1 MWTWTL
7 ILGEGQGDN
16 SFGQLAYIIA
26 VLVLAAL
33 GALAEKI
40 KHKQEAAKRQHGPG
54 PTEPPEPPTMREAP
68 PPMRERPDVTRRYDH
83 PVPGQPI
90 PRMPGPKVP
99 VGRPVPP
106 AAPPVRRPKKV
117 RPPGPLEPETAR
129 ASPAG
134 ERVTTLEVGTLTREL
149 PRTTG
154 VGAVAPKLAP
164 EPTHVKP
171 ATGPAPAAAAAAPRP
186 GAAEPA
192 AALIGPV
199 TQLGG
204 SDLRRALVWSE
215 ILQPPLALRDEL
227 RWWSSGE
234 D

>member
-7 ILGEGQGDN
+7 ILGAGQGDG

-26 VLVLAAL
+26 LLVLAAL

-40 KHKQEAAKRQHGPG
+40 KQKQEASKRQHGPG
-54 PTEPPEPPTMREAP
+54 PTEPPGPPT
-68 PPMRERPDVTRRYDH
+68 MRERPDVTRRYDS
-83 PVPGQPI
+83 PVPSQPI

-106 AAPPVRRPKKV
+106 AAPPPRRPKKV
-117 RPPGPLEPETAR
+117 RPPAPLEPEIAR
-129 ASPAG
+129 AAPAG

-149 PRTTG
+149 PRTAG
-154 VGAVAPKLAP
+154 AGAVAPKLAP
-164 EPTHVKP
+164 EPMHVKP
-171 ATGPAPAAAAAAPRP
+171 TTGPAPAAAAAALKP
-186 GAAEPA
+186 GATEPA

-199 TQLGG
+199 SQLASG
-204 SDLRRALVWSE
+204 DLRRAFVWSE
-215 ILQPPLALRDEL
+215 ILQPPLALRDEP

>member
-7 ILGEGQGDN
+7 ILGTGDN

-26 VLVLAAL
+26 LLVLAAL

-40 KHKQEAAKRQHGPG
+40 KHKQEAAKRQQRPDG
-54 PTEPPEPPTMREAP
+54 TEPPGPPTMREPP
-68 PPMRERPDVTRRYDH
+68 PPMRERPDVTRRYER
-83 PVPGQPI
+83 PIPSQPI

-117 RPPGPLEPETAR
+117 RPPAPLEPETAR
-129 ASPAG
+129 AAPAG

-149 PRTTG
+149 PRTAG
-154 VGAVAPKLAP
+154 AGAVAPKLAP
-164 EPTHVKP
+164 EPTHVRP
-171 ATGPAPAAAAAAPRP
+171 VTGPAPAAAIAAPKP
-186 GAAEPA
+186 GATEPA

-199 TQLGG
+199 PQLGG
-204 SDLRRALVWSE
+204 GDLRRAFVWSE
-215 ILQPPLALRDEL
+215 ILQPPLALRDEPK
-227 RWWSSGE
+227 WWSEG
-234 D
+234 